1 MSRKEN
7 GSWNNEWFNDEHSDR
22 QNELAH
28 PLPDEVYH
36 ALMREIDEAL
46 NTVQFPAPPDNLVDD
61 VMNYIEKREAQRSL
75 IWWIPGL
82 TPLLSVFK
90 TAWRYLSDI
99 RLPWTLK
106 PEFIPVAMT
115 LAIIIWNILIAPQ
128 VQAGKVDPYVHKV
141 NQMVDSLI
149 LKGETITNHLTS
161 RVNSFTSDLIGEPI
175 APPPRGEN
183 TENMTETESGIRKIN
198 MKINKG
204 ITT

>member
-1 MSRKEN
+1 MSRNEN
-7 GSWNNEWFNDEHSDR
+7 SNWNNEWLKEEHSDC
-22 QNELAH
+22 QNELTH
-28 PLPDEVYH
+28 SLRDEAYH
-36 ALMREIDEAL
+36 ALMREIDETL
-46 NTVQFPAPPDNLVDD
+46 NTVQFPAPPANLADE

-90 TAWRYLSDI
+90 TAWRYLSSI
-99 RLPWTLK
+99 RLPLTLK
-106 PEFIPVAMT
+106 PESIPVAMT

-128 VQAGKVDPYVHKV
+128 VQAGKVDPYVYKV

-149 LKGETITNHLTS
+149 LKGETITNHLTT

-175 APPPRGEN
+175 GPPPGGEN
-183 TENMTETESGIRKIN
+183 MENMTETEPGIRKIN
-198 MKINKG
+198 MKVNKG